1 MVERLK
7 RSAAAR
13 VEVQPSPVADQR
25 SEMLLRRY
33 DTDLDVVIDNE
44 FGGVEGE
51 HRQQIGDLRTQVTAN
66 WQAANRHFV
75 QIGMLILDA
84 EHAFP
89 KAIYERLLASDR
101 VFPFGPSVTTM
112 LVQIARAIRDRRLT
126 EDSLPTTYT
135 VAYQVAAMKPE
146 VLALAKERGLVRPDA
161 TKAELIEFKRQL
173 RMDSTRP
180 EAPRLNPAKLTRDL
194 AKIDRKLEVLR
205 AEVASLEAEKAEKA
219 RLLSLVADLVNS
231 PASPED

>member
-7 RSAAAR
+7 RSAAAK

-51 HRQQIGDLRTQVTAN
+51 HRQQIGDLRTQVAAN

-84 EHAFP
+84 EHALP
-89 KAIYERLLASDR
+89 KAVYERLLASDR

-173 RMDSTRP
+173 RMDLTRP

-194 AKIDRKLEVLR
+194 AKIDRKLGVLR

-231 PASPED
+231 PAPPED

>member
-7 RSAAAR
+7 RSAAAK

-33 DTDLDVVIDNE
+33 DTDLDVVIDKE

-84 EHAFP
+84 EHALP
-89 KAIYERLLASDR
+89 KALYERLLASDR

-112 LVQIARAIRDRRLT
+112 LVQIARAIQDRRLT

-173 RMDSTRP
+173 RMDSIRP

-205 AEVASLEAEKAEKA
+205 AEVASLEAEKAEKG
-219 RLLSLVADLVNS
+219 RLLSLVAELVNS
-231 PASPED
+231 PAPPEG

>member
-7 RSAAAR
+7 RSAAAK
-13 VEVQPSPVADQR
+13 VDVQPSPVADQR

-33 DTDLDVVIDNE
+33 DTDLDVVIDTE

-84 EHAFP
+84 EHALP
-89 KAIYERLLASDR
+89 KALYERLLVSNR

-173 RMDSTRP
+173 RMDSIRP

-194 AKIDRKLEVLR
+194 AKIDRRLEVLR

-231 PASPED
+231 PAPPED

>member
-7 RSAAAR
+7 RSAAAK

-84 EHAFP
+84 EHALP
-89 KAIYERLLASDR
+89 KALYERLLTSDR

-173 RMDSTRP
+173 RMDSIRP

-231 PASPED
+231 PAPPKD

>member
-84 EHAFP
+84 EHALP
-89 KAIYERLLASDR
+89 KAVYERLLASDR
-101 VFPFGPSVTTM
+101 LFPFGPSVTTM

-173 RMDSTRP
+173 RMDSIRP
-180 EAPRLNPAKLTRDL
+180 EAPRLDPAKLTRDL
-194 AKIDRKLEVLR
+194 AKIDRRLEVLR
-205 AEVASLEAEKAEKA
+205 AKVASLEAEKAEKA
-219 RLLSLVADLVNS
+219 RLLSLMADLVNS
-231 PASPED
+231 PAPPED

>member
-84 EHAFP
+84 EHALP
-89 KAIYERLLASDR
+89 KTVYERLLASDR

-180 EAPRLNPAKLTRDL
+180 EAPRLDPAKLTRDL

-205 AEVASLEAEKAEKA
+205 AEVASLETEKAEKA

>member
-44 FGGVEGE
+44 FGGVEVE

-84 EHAFP
+84 EHALP
-89 KAIYERLLASDR
+89 KAVYERLLASDQ

-135 VAYQVAAMKPE
+135 VAYQVAAG
-146 VLALAKERGLVRPDA
+146 AIG
-161 TKAELIEFKRQL
+161 
-173 RMDSTRP
+173 
-180 EAPRLNPAKLTRDL
+180 
-194 AKIDRKLEVLR
+194 
-205 AEVASLEAEKAEKA
+205 
-219 RLLSLVADLVNS
+219 
-231 PASPED
+231 

>member
-1 MVERLK
+1 M
-7 RSAAAR
+7 
-13 VEVQPSPVADQR
+13 
-25 SEMLLRRY
+25 
-33 DTDLDVVIDNE
+33 
-44 FGGVEGE
+44 
-51 HRQQIGDLRTQVTAN
+51 
-66 WQAANRHFV
+66 
-75 QIGMLILDA
+75 
-84 EHAFP
+84 
-89 KAIYERLLASDR
+89 
-101 VFPFGPSVTTM
+101 
-112 LVQIARAIRDRRLT
+112 
-126 EDSLPTTYT
+126 
-135 VAYQVAAMKPE
+135 
-146 VLALAKERGLVRPDA
+146 RPDA

>member
-84 EHAFP
+84 EHALP
-89 KAIYERLLASDR
+89 KALYERLLASDR

-205 AEVASLEAEKAEKA
+205 AEVASLETEKAEKA

-231 PASPED
+231 PASPGD

>member
-7 RSAAAR
+7 RSAAAK

-33 DTDLDVVIDNE
+33 DTDLDVVIENE

-84 EHAFP
+84 EHALP

-173 RMDSTRP
+173 RMDSIRP

-231 PASPED
+231 PAPPED

>member
-13 VEVQPSPVADQR
+13 VEVQPSPAADQR

-84 EHAFP
+84 EHALP
-89 KAIYERLLASDR
+89 NAANASTSVATSAADR
-101 VFPFGPSVTTM
+101 TPTSTAANP
-112 LVQIARAIRDRRLT
+112 ARN
-126 EDSLPTTYT
+126 DSIS
-135 VAYQVAAMKPE
+135 A
-146 VLALAKERGLVRPDA
+146 
-161 TKAELIEFKRQL
+161 
-173 RMDSTRP
+173 TRP
-180 EAPRLNPAKLTRDL
+180 GTAHLPSPQRAPRL
-194 AKIDRKLEVLR
+194 
-205 AEVASLEAEKAEKA
+205 
-219 RLLSLVADLVNS
+219 
-231 PASPED
+231 

>member
-7 RSAAAR
+7 RSVAAK

-51 HRQQIGDLRTQVTAN
+51 HRQQIGDLRTQVAAN

-84 EHAFP
+84 EHALP
-89 KAIYERLLASDR
+89 KALYERLLASDR

-205 AEVASLEAEKAEKA
+205 AEVASLETEKAEKA

>member
-13 VEVQPSPVADQR
+13 VEVQPPPVTDQR
-25 SEMLLRRY
+25 SEMLLRRH
-33 DTDLDVVIDNE
+33 DNDLDVVIDNE
-44 FGGVEGE
+44 FGGVEVE

-84 EHAFP
+84 EHALP
-89 KAIYERLLASDR
+89 KAVYERLLASDR

-173 RMDSTRP
+173 RMDPTRP

-231 PASPED
+231 PAPPED